1 MGQCCGSPT
10 QQDLVQKVDKRP
22 LLDNDTL
29 SNSGEVKI
37 VMETAFSF
45 VLVGDAKIGKSALLN
60 RFAENRYV
68 DKYEPT
74 VGVEFKSKYVDV
86 KGKKAKLQVWDTAG
100 QTRFRTVTRTY
111 YRSANAI
118 FLVFDLTKHDSFK
131 SLKEFLSDIRK
142 ANPTPELV
150 LILIGTKSDDEAE
163 KEVTSDEPKE
173 WAAANQMQYYE
184 TSAKFNKNIDEPFI
198 FATTKLFDKSPQ

>member
-1 MGQCCGSPT
+1 
-10 QQDLVQKVDKRP
+10 
-22 LLDNDTL
+22 
-29 SNSGEVKI
+29 
-37 VMETAFSF
+37 
-45 VLVGDAKIGKSALLN
+45 
-60 RFAENRYV
+60 
-68 DKYEPT
+68 
-74 VGVEFKSKYVDV
+74 VDV